1 MTTSPR
7 PFAAA
12 TPAAG
17 SRILGTGHHR
27 PERVMT
33 NADLEQLV
41 ETSDEWIRQR
51 TGIEERRIAADGV
64 DVGDLAAIAG
74 RNALGDAGVGA
85 S

>member
-7 PFAAA
+7 PFAAQ

-27 PERVMT
+27 PDRVMT

-51 TGIEERRIAADGV
+51 AGIVTRARASAATSPRSPAGPLSPTRASTPPRSRR
-64 DVGDLAAIAG
+64 
-74 RNALGDAGVGA
+74 
-85 S
+85 